1 MDILAS
7 ILAYLGCVT
16 GIATAMAMSCA
27 ILLSTPDQPVS
38 SKPAIAM
45 VAKPSMPKTATTA
58 KPQATGAE
66 MAARVPPH
74 GPAATV
80 VAQTPR
86 SADDRQKPQMTRA
99 NLRRMVQVER
109 ARRWA
114 FQQDQGFET
123 RFLSYAD

>member
-1 MDILAS
+1 VLLMDILAS

-16 GIATAMAMSCA
+16 AIVMAMIMSCA
-27 ILLSTPDQPVS
+27 ILIATPDQPPS
-38 SKPAIAM
+38 SKPAVAM
-45 VAKPSMPKTATTA
+45 AAKPNMLKTA
-58 KPQATGAE
+58 
-66 MAARVPPH
+66 MAIRVPPH
-74 GPAATV
+74 GSAATV
-80 VAQTPR
+80 AAQPSG
-86 SADDRQKPQMTRA
+86 SAGDRQKPQMTRA